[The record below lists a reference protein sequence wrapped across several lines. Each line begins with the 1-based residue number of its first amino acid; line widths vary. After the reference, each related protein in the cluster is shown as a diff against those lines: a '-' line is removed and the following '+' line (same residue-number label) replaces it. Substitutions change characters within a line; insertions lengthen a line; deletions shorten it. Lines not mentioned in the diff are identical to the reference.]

1 MMKKMSKLEKIV
13 KIIKKIKIRNIII
26 LILLIIFN
34 TYAWFIYATK
44 VATDITVH
52 IASWNVEFAT
62 GEDETTTNIVIQVD
76 KAYPGMENYVK
87 EIQVKNKGEMKAEL
101 NYNIK
106 ELKVLDERYIVG
118 ENITKEE
125 LQEKVETEYPF
136 KINIIKDDAELVQGT
151 GDGKFTISVEWPYE
165 SGDDEK
171 DTMWGNKVYEYYKN
185 NSDRKSIEIKLD
197 LTAKQ
202 ITD

>member
-1 MMKKMSKLEKIV
+1 MMSKIEKIV

-62 GEDETTTNIVIQVD
+62 GEDETTTNILIQVD

-125 LQEKVETEYPF
+125 LQKKVETEYPF
-136 KINIIKDDAELVQGT
+136 KINIIKDDAEHHTVKAIYNSHFCIHKST
-151 GDGKFTISVEWPYE
+151 KPRCNSREYTILYAVLYIILCACLSLILWQYL
-165 SGDDEK
+165 
-171 DTMWGNKVYEYYKN
+171 
-185 NSDRKSIEIKLD
+185 KSL
-197 LTAKQ
+197 
-202 ITD
+202 

>member
-1 MMKKMSKLEKIV
+1 MEKIV

-34 TYAWFIYATK
+34 TYAWFIYATR
-44 VATDITVH
+44 VATDISVH

-62 GEDETTTNIVIQVD
+62 GEDETTTNIVVQIE
-76 KAYPGMENYVK
+76 KAYPGMENYTK

-101 NYNIK
+101 SYNVK
-106 ELKVLDERYIVG
+106 ELRVLNETYIVG
-118 ENITKEE
+118 ENITADE
-125 LQEKVETEYPF
+125 LKQKIETEYPF
-136 KINIIKDDAELVQGT
+136 KININKNDSDLIQGT
-151 GDGKFTISVEWPYE
+151 GDGSFTISVEWPYE

-171 DTMWGNKVYEYYKN
+171 DTLWGNKVYEYYQANPNK
-185 NSDRKSIEIKLD
+185 KSIEIKLE
-197 LTAKQ
+197 LAAKQ

>member
-1 MMKKMSKLEKIV
+1 MEKIV

-34 TYAWFIYATK
+34 TYAWFIYATR
-44 VATDITVH
+44 VATDISVH

-62 GEDETTTNIVIQVD
+62 GEDETTTNIVVQIE
-76 KAYPGMENYVK
+76 KAYPGMEKYTK

-101 NYNIK
+101 SYNVK
-106 ELKVLDERYIVG
+106 ELRVLNETYIVG
-118 ENITKEE
+118 ENITADE
-125 LQEKVETEYPF
+125 LKQKIETEYPF
-136 KINIIKDDAELVQGT
+136 KININKNDSDLIQGT
-151 GDGKFTISVEWPYE
+151 GDGSFTISVEWPYE

-171 DTMWGNKVYEYYKN
+171 DTLWGNKVYEYYQANPNK
-185 NSDRKSIEIKLD
+185 KSIEIKLE
-197 LTAKQ
+197 LAAKQ

>member
-1 MMKKMSKLEKIV
+1 MEKIV

-34 TYAWFIYATK
+34 TYAWFIYATR
-44 VATDITVH
+44 VATDISVH

-62 GEDETTTNIVIQVD
+62 GEDETTTNIVVQIE
-76 KAYPGMENYVK
+76 KAYPGMENYTK

-101 NYNIK
+101 SYNVK
-106 ELKVLDERYIVG
+106 ELRVLNETYIVG
-118 ENITKEE
+118 ENITADE
-125 LQEKVETEYPF
+125 LKQKIETEYPF
-136 KINIIKDDAELVQGT
+136 KININKNDSDLSQGT
-151 GDGKFTISVEWPYE
+151 GDGSFTISVEWPYE

-171 DTMWGNKVYEYYKN
+171 DTLWGNKVYEYYQANPNK
-185 NSDRKSIEIKLD
+185 KSIEIKLE
-197 LTAKQ
+197 LAAKQ

>member
-1 MMKKMSKLEKIV
+1 
-13 KIIKKIKIRNIII
+13 
-26 LILLIIFN
+26 
-34 TYAWFIYATK
+34 
-44 VATDITVH
+44 
-52 IASWNVEFAT
+52 
-62 GEDETTTNIVIQVD
+62 
-76 KAYPGMENYVK
+76 
-87 EIQVKNKGEMKAEL
+87 MKAEL

-125 LQEKVETEYPF
+125 LQEKVEKEYPF

-151 GDGKFTISVEWPYE
+151 GYGKFTISVEWPYE